1 MSQEP
6 QFHFSTTDS
15 GIQHLRTWCNNIIDS
30 CSCSDEEK
38 NFARS
43 ILATFYK
50 TDFSR
55 TYQEGDSVMGKDYCG
70 RPYKFTGVSGTVLA
84 TELNSDVLVRWN
96 TQPQSTISG
105 AHPANLQLIQPS
117 TKPRYTVHHGPTHD
131 IVLDKGLTIA
141 TIRRCAAIDAEALVS
156 SLNKESTTL

>member
-6 QFHFSTTDS
+6 QYYFNTTAS
-15 GIQHLRTWCNNIIDS
+15 GIQRLRTWCNNIIDS
-30 CSCSDEEK
+30 CSCPDEEK
-38 NFARS
+38 TFARS
-43 ILATFYK
+43 ILATINK

-55 TYQEGDSVMGKDYCG
+55 TYQEGDSVMGKDYSG
-70 RPYKFTGVSGTVLA
+70 RPYKFAGVSGTVLA

-96 TQPQSTISG
+96 THPEPTLSG
-105 AHPANLQLIQPS
+105 AHPANLLLIQPS

-141 TIRRCAAIDAEALVS
+141 TIRRGTAINAETIVS
-156 SLNKESTTL
+156 TLNA